1 MVKTIAL
8 VILASTGL
16 AAADEPAPAHNKLG
30 FRIGF
35 GTLTEKTKLHT
46 FSLGLQIEHPVFT
59 TTRVFAEY
67 ELMWLGEAESM
78 SPATDGMPYNGHRS
92 SLGIRSELLGTSFGR
107 DGVHLY
113 IDAEIGGGL
122 GVVSDDISGVQV
134 LPHAFV
140 GVRGGYD
147 FLWGGKHAGSSRV
160 FEAELLA
167 RAFRM
172 PDGGRAV
179 LFGVGMLW
187 GD

>member
-8 VILASTGL
+8 VLLACTGL
-16 AAADEPAPAHNKLG
+16 AGADDDPPAHNKLG

-35 GTLTEKTKLHT
+35 GKLTTEETLHT
-46 FSLGLQIEHPVFT
+46 FSLGLHVEHPVFP

-78 SPATDGMPYNGHRS
+78 SPATDGMPYTGHRS
-92 SLGIRSELLGTSFGR
+92 HLGIRSELLGKTFG
-107 DGVHLY
+107 GAAHFYL
-113 IDAEIGGGL
+113 DAEIGGGL
-122 GVVSDDISGVQV
+122 GVVTDDISGVQV
-134 LPHAFV
+134 LPHVFA

-147 FLWGGKHAGSSRV
+147 FLWGEKHAHSSRV

-179 LFGVGMLW
+179 LFGIGMLW